1 MKRAR
6 QYLAKRQA
14 LVVLGVVVV
23 HAAALVGLLQ
33 QSAVR
38 APQVLPE
45 RLIEVVLSTPV
56 EPTVHAQPATPST
69 TPTLAPHAVNPPPI
83 AAQASLAPHSPAPE
97 SAASASPNS
106 TASPASSVTT
116 TSAAASTAVVQH
128 TAGDA
133 APSPVIS
140 QAADTQPA
148 TDANY
153 LCAAPAYPDKSARL
167 HESGRVVISLVVEA
181 DGSVSQAA
189 VKTSSGFARLDEAAR
204 SAVSRCRFRPG
215 TRNGVPQ
222 AMPYEWLWTFGSK
235 DH

>member
-1 MKRAR
+1 M
-6 QYLAKRQA
+6 
-14 LVVLGVVVV
+14 VVVV
-23 HAAALVGLLQ
+23 HAAALVGLMALP
-33 QSAVR
+33 AVR
-38 APQVLPE
+38 VPEPLPE
-45 RLIEVVLSTPV
+45 RLIEVVLPVPV
-56 EPTVHAQPATPST
+56 EPTVHAAPTTTALPTTAAHHSSPPTAAGPAPLDPAPVATPASPGTTEPAAGATVPSVSTATAQHSATDTTPAPAPAT
-69 TPTLAPHAVNPPPI
+69 HA
-83 AAQASLAPHSPAPE
+83 S
-97 SAASASPNS
+97 
-106 TASPASSVTT
+106 
-116 TSAAASTAVVQH
+116 
-128 TAGDA
+128 
-133 APSPVIS
+133 
-140 QAADTQPA
+140 ADTQPA